1 VIFFYLQVL
10 FLALELISRLASMDE
25 LLFQKFELVFQL
37 ASKLASL
44 LAFLLASRFVS
55 LID

>member
-1 VIFFYLQVL
+1 MIFFYLQVL
-10 FLALELISRLASMDE
+10 FLALELISRLTSMDE